1 MSKHTQVEPD
11 AVEQLA
17 LSGFDA
23 AYGARPLK
31 RLVTKALESPLSR
44 AILNGELHA
53 GDTAAFVV
61 EHERLALQIRR
72 GDEAPARF
80 RARAPGPTR
89 PRSVTEP
96 RRWPHPH
103 ED

>member
-44 AILNGELHA
+44 AILNDELHA

-61 EHERLALQIRR
+61 DTSASRCRFDAATRP
-72 GDEAPARF
+72 PARF

>member
-1 MSKHTQVEPD
+1 MHAYLHSSRQDHISQNSTSGWPRSNAEILA

-23 AYGARPLK
+23 AYGGRPLK

-44 AILNGELHA
+44 AILNDELHA

-72 GDEAPARF
+72 GDEAP
-80 RARAPGPTR
+80 G
-89 PRSVTEP
+89 
-96 RRWPHPH
+96 
-103 ED
+103 

>member
-31 RLVTKALESPLSR
+31 RFLQRELETRIAR
-44 AILNGELHA
+44 AQIAGEIAA
-53 GDTAAFVV
+53 GSTLRV
-61 EHERLALQIRR
+61 ELD
-72 GDEAPARF
+72 GDELAVRVGPA
-80 RARAPGPTR
+80 AVAA
-89 PRSVTEP
+89 
-96 RRWPHPH
+96 
-103 ED
+103 